1 MSDKI
6 KFDYVIPESKSEITV
21 DEWVQFNKIHTVDV
35 DPEFLQKRMLEIF
48 CKVPSEYSTKLA
60 QVRVNDMLNRLTILF
75 SQNSDLK
82 QRFTFKN
89 IEWGLIPDFSKH
101 ITTGELIDLDS
112 YLESGDY
119 TRLLSILYRPIIKSY
134 KDSYD
139 IEPYEGSHELFK
151 TLPYDILDGVLVF
164 FWTLFNQ
171 LGKATLKYTKKVM
184 EKEKDLILV
193 EKVNSLLNGED
204 IQSLFT

>member
-21 DEWVQFNKIHTVDV
+21 DEWVQFNRIHTVDV

-184 EKEKDLILV
+184 EKEKDLILG
-193 EKVNSLLNGED
+193 N
-204 IQSLFT
+204 